1 MYLYIQSYRSWN
13 MRLILAPPESSFVL
27 TKAEPLPSMVRSK
40 SDCNCWIILRGK
52 RTRELQTIFPI
63 NELCDLRSMNLLQ
76 HSLCLDAGIAGLKVL
91 KLLDL
96 LLQR

>member
-52 RTRELQTIFPI
+52 RTRELQTIFQI
-63 NELCDLRSMNLLQ
+63 TVRSTIDELT
-76 HSLCLDAGIAGLKVL
+76 AT
-91 KLLDL
+91 
-96 LLQR
+96 